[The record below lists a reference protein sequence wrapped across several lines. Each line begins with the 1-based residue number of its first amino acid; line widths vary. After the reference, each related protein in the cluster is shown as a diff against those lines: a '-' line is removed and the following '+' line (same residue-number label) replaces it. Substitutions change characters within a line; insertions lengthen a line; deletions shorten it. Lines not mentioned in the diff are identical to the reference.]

1 MKKIELNGQ
10 EKEVASLLNDYFE
23 LGLTFEQLETPAG
36 IKKILDL
43 AWKEPK
49 ENLHDL
55 GIAKFRIAKMYF
67 RLFQDN
73 KYIFGFIPIK
83 RREIN
88 YHFNYEF

>member
-1 MKKIELNGQ
+1 MKKVELNDR
-10 EKEVASLLNDYFE
+10 EKEVISLLNDYFGLD
-23 LGLTFEQLETPAG
+23 LGPEQLGNQMG

-49 ENLHDL
+49 ETLHDL

-67 RLFQDN
+67 HLFQDN
-73 KYIFGFIPIK
+73 KYIFGFMPVK

-88 YHFNYEF
+88 YFFSYEF